1 MKNKLTLDT
10 HSAVWWVSTLSLVG
24 VLVQQVGHL
33 FGWEITGEELNQA
46 MGIVNTVLTIA
57 GSLGLVYDTSKGKPS
72 DSNTVQSDLTEVKT
86 PTYQNST
93 NLRRN

>member
-24 VLVQQVGHL
+24 VLAQQVGHL

-57 GSLGLVYDTSKGKPS
+57 GSLGLVYDTSKDKTNE
-72 DSNTVQSDLTEVKT
+72 SNTVQSDLTEVKT
-86 PTYQNST
+86 PTYTKNT
-93 NLRRN
+93 RRN

>member
-57 GSLGLVYDTSKGKPS
+57 GSLGLVYDTSKDKAN
-72 DSNTVQSDLTEVKT
+72 DFNTVQSDLTEVKT
-86 PTYQNST
+86 PKYSKST

>member
-24 VLVQQVGHL
+24 VLAQQVGHL

-46 MGIVNTVLTIA
+46 MGIVNTMLTIA
-57 GSLGLVYDTSKGKPS
+57 GSLGLVYDTSKGDTDETK
-72 DSNTVQSDLTEVKT
+72 K
-86 PTYQNST
+86 
-93 NLRRN
+93 